1 MQTEMK
7 VSKGIGCKRKC
18 AENFRECKCGEKL
31 QCQVMGDFLI
41 LEFGG
46 SELVAEYLSK
56 RVENG
61 WKDSEES
68 RSSTIKRLV
77 TILFIQLNN
86 VLEIRFDIEQ
96 HQLKFNLQ
104 NGLSLETSD
113 WLSTAVFL
121 NSESCKRKLI
131 KYEDYTVSLHPAEA
145 NTILIRDTKSK
156 ELIQKTLLYNQTG
169 DLIQDIQVMNMSL
182 IFCPQS
188 FSLRSMRAD
197 YLLLLETTRL
207 LFMILK
213 SC

>member
-1 MQTEMK
+1 MK

-46 SELVAEYLSK
+46 TELVAEYWSK

-61 WKDSEES
+61 WKNSEES

-77 TILFIQLNN
+77 TISFTQLKRYDKT
-86 VLEIRFDIEQ
+86 RFDIEQ

-131 KYEDYTVSLHPAEA
+131 KYEDYTVTLHPAEA

-169 DLIQDIQVMNMSL
+169 DLIQDIQVKNMLL

-188 FSLRSMRAD
+188 FS
-197 YLLLLETTRL
+197 
-207 LFMILK
+207 
-213 SC
+213 